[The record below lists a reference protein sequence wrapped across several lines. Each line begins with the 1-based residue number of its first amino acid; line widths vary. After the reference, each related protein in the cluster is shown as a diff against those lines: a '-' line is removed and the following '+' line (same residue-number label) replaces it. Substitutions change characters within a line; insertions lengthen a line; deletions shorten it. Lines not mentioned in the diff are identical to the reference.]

1 MSSRYL
7 IYTCC
12 FHQEVYTEL
21 LSYLVKSFRKTDCT
35 IDFLVYTTG
44 EFRELIEE
52 KLPGSGWSCNT
63 NTMWQ
68 LRFFEKNFYKS
79 MNQARISKLDIFDYP
94 EIENYEKIIY
104 IDADSIFI
112 KDPAPM
118 FDAIQEDLVYV
129 LGEGNVLCDAEYWGR
144 SLFLKENAQY
154 TDREGLSSCVLGF
167 KNIPAIKKLFIK
179 TKQAFYL
186 DMYQNKLKFYDQPFL
201 NFHFIHNN
209 MCNTEVFKQFV
220 KSRESAQSAI
230 DGGRTI
236 VHFAGCP
243 GHGNVK
249 LDLLKEFQADFDK
262 IYEVVA
268 TEVVATEVVATEVKD
283 VKQETIFLIQ
293 QQMEDLRKK
302 MEELLNS

>member
-1 MSSRYL
+1 
-7 IYTCC
+7 
-12 FHQEVYTEL
+12 
-21 LSYLVKSFRKTDCT
+21 
-35 IDFLVYTTG
+35 
-44 EFRELIEE
+44 
-52 KLPGSGWSCNT
+52 
-63 NTMWQ
+63 MWQ

-186 DMYQNKLKFYDQPFL
+186 DMYQNKLKFYDQLFL
-201 NFHFIHNN
+201 TFHFIHNN

-249 LDLLKEFQADFDK
+249 LDLLKVFQADFDK
-262 IYEVVA
+262 IYEVLATEVLATEVLATEVVATEVVA

>member
-268 TEVVATEVVATEVKD
+268 TEVVATEVKD

-293 QQMEDLRKK
+293 QQMDDLRKK

>member
-1 MSSRYL
+1 MLSKYL

-12 FHQEVYTEL
+12 FHQEIYTEL
-21 LSYLVKSFRKTDCT
+21 LSYLVKSFKKTDST

-44 EFRELIEE
+44 EFKGLIET
-52 KLPGSGWSCNT
+52 KCPDSGIK
-63 NTMWQ
+63 
-68 LRFFEKNFYKS
+68 FFEKNFYKS

-104 IDADSIFI
+104 IDADSFFT
-112 KDPAPM
+112 KDPSSM
-118 FDAIQEDLVYV
+118 FDAIQEEVVYV

-144 SLFLKENAQY
+144 SLFLKENSEY
-154 TDREGLSSCVLGF
+154 VDREGLSSCVLGF
-167 KNIPAIKKLFIK
+167 KNIPAIKKMFTK
-179 TKQAFYL
+179 TKQSFYL

-230 DGGRTI
+230 DGGRTV

-249 LDLLKEFQADFDK
+249 LDLMKEFQTDFDRLSIK
-262 IYEVVA
+262 PKEVFKTA
-268 TEVVATEVVATEVKD
+268 KED
-283 VKQETIFLIQ
+283 TIFLIQ
-293 QQMEDLRKK
+293 QQMEELRKK
-302 MEELLNS
+302 MDLLLQSE